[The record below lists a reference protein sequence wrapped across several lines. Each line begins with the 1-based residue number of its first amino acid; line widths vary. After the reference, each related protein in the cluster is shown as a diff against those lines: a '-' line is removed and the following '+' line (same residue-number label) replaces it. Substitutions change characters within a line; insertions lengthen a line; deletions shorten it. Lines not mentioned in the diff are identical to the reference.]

1 MPSLGSSNLSRRRFL
16 AASSGLAA
24 FGVAGASSLL
34 AALPETASAPPMPT
48 AAAPTTNALPALF
61 PTQAPE
67 LVREV
72 VGVSHFD
79 LAKVQAL
86 VDRQPSLARATWDW
100 GFGDWESALG
110 AASHVGNRPIA
121 EYLISMGARP
131 DLFTAAMLGHLDVVK
146 AAVSATPGVQRI
158 KGPHGITLLSHAKAG
173 GDASKPVVAYLE
185 SLGDADQR
193 PKLEPLA
200 DAQVAAL
207 LGRYRYGT
215 GGTDVFVVEK
225 PKELLQIRRADQ
237 SLRNLFHLGDLAFY
251 PAGAEAVRFRFSRE
265 TPAKSFTLHDPD
277 LVLTAER
284 EAV

>member
-1 MPSLGSSNLSRRRFL
+1 MPPLGPSILSRRRFL
-16 AASSGLAA
+16 AASSTLAA
-24 FGVAGASSLL
+24 LGVAGGSSLL
-34 AALPETASAPPMPT
+34 AAPPEAAASTPMPSAAPPAT
-48 AAAPTTNALPALF
+48 AFPALF

-79 LAKVQAL
+79 LARVRTL
-86 VDRQPSLARATWDW
+86 VGRHPSLARATWDW

-121 EYLISMGARP
+121 EYLIAMGARP

-146 AAVSATPGVQRI
+146 AFVASSPGVQRI

-193 PKLEPLA
+193 LKLEPLS
-200 DAQVAAL
+200 DAQTTAL
-207 LGRYRYGT
+207 LGRYRYGA
-215 GGTDVFVVEK
+215 GDADVFVVEK
-225 PKELLQIRRADQ
+225 PKDLLQIRRADQ
-237 SLRNLFHLGDLAFY
+237 SLRNVFHLGDLAFY
-251 PAGAEAVRFRFSRE
+251 PAGAEAVRFRFSTE

-284 EAV
+284 EAT